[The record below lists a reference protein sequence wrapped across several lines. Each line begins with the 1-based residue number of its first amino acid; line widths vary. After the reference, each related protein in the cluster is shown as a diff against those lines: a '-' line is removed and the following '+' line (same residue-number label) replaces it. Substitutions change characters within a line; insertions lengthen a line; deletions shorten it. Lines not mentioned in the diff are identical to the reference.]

1 MSDHQCLSCGG
12 FCPKSGC
19 KRLDT
24 NQSLSVMELISELKY
39 WNGPLAEIC
48 ITKLKEQRDEIINLK
63 AYAMHERSLGAEPFA
78 QENHDLRQE
87 VECLKAALDS
97 TQTAENAGL
106 AAIERKDA
114 ALRVALEALMHY
126 QYGGSSYKEQADK
139 AITTIKESL
148 A

>member
-1 MSDHQCLSCGG
+1 
-12 FCPKSGC
+12 
-19 KRLDT
+19 
-24 NQSLSVMELISELKY
+24 
-39 WNGPLAEIC
+39 
-48 ITKLKEQRDEIINLK
+48 
-63 AYAMHERSLGAEPFA
+63 MHERSLGAEPFA